1 MLPSPESLIP
11 HRRPQLLLDR
21 LVAFDGATLTAEGD
35 FAAGSWPQV
44 LPPMQLV
51 EGLAQA
57 MACLGRLHGEVGAAV
72 LLGIPAAEFPAPAS
86 PPCTLTFTVSVVERR
101 LKITEAEGEVRHG
114 GALVC
119 RARLAAALFD
129 APAEAA

>member
-11 HRRPQLLLDR
+11 HREPQLLLDR

-35 FAAGSWPQV
+35 FAAGSWPAT
-44 LPPMQLV
+44 LPRMQLV

-72 LLGIPAAEFPAPAS
+72 LLGIPAAEFPAPAT
-86 PPCTLTFTVSVVERR
+86 PPCTLTFTVRVVERR
-101 LKITEAEGEVRHG
+101 LKITEASGEVHHA

-119 RARLAAALFD
+119 RARLTAALFD